1 MAILPLNKGQKRDK
15 TRRMVAFWER
25 GGIPI
30 RDRNQGD
37 SVFLPMEQS
46 IPPHGTKC
54 STPWNKQEGAAFLPK
69 CPFVTHF

>member
-1 MAILPLNKGQKRDK
+1 MAFLPLNKGQKRDK

-46 IPPHGTKC
+46 VPPYGTNRKVPPSSRSARLC
-54 STPWNKQEGAAFLPK
+54 PIFSFLPS
-69 CPFVTHF
+69 